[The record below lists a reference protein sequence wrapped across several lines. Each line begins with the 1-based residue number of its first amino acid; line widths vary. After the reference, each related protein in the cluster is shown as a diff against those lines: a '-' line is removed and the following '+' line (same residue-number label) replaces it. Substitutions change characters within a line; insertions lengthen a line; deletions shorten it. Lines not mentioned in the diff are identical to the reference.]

1 MTGGRLVIGV
11 SVMEE
16 GATSSSS
23 SLSSELR
30 SWSEDNRGRLRGMLC
45 T

>member
-1 MTGGRLVIGV
+1 MTGGRFVTGA

-23 SLSSELR
+23 SSSSELT
-30 SWSEDNRGRLRGMLC
+30 SWNEDNRGRLRGMLC